1 MRYNDTNN
9 NFSNKGGIVMAKK
22 ILHVLYWVVIYVL
35 SFTGGY
41 LLGRAAQKLEEK
53 VGLVE
58 R

>member
-9 NFSNKGGIVMAKK
+9 NFSNKGGIVMLKK
-22 ILHVLYWVVIYVL
+22 VIRVVYWVVVYTL

-41 LLGRAAQKLEEK
+41 LLGKAAQVFEEK

-58 R
+58 Q